1 MAKKMGILTN
11 AQNKMMKMNYYK
23 LLNCRS
29 VLYFIL
35 ILALCDLFYFA
46 MEKDYLFCGIFILIG
61 FLTSF
66 FSKNMMVILVI
77 AIALTNILRFGK
89 SASVN
94 EGMED
99 NQDEILENLEENDDS
114 NENKVEDKVDDM
126 EAITELNVSSKKKS
140 TSPSANDMVAGLDE
154 QTTNLIQQ
162 QKTLMKNMEN
172 LTPLLQNAESLM
184 EKFQSLKNIRF

>member
-114 NENKVEDKVDDM
+114 NENKVEDIVEDM

-184 EKFQSLKNIRF
+184 EKFQSLNA

>member
-99 NQDEILENLEENDDS
+99 NQDELLENLEENDDS
-114 NENKVEDKVDDM
+114 NENKVEDIVDGT

-184 EKFQSLKNIRF
+184 EKFQSLNA

>member
-11 AQNKMMKMNYYK
+11 AHNKMMKMNYYK
-23 LLNCRS
+23 LLNCRR

-114 NENKVEDKVDDM
+114 NENKVEDNVDGM

-184 EKFQSLKNIRF
+184 EKFQSLNA

>member
-184 EKFQSLKNIRF
+184 EKFQSLNA